1 MMSLEALRACVV
13 LQDCADQLEVIGNI
27 VQRRPITKHRATE
40 LNLQTSG
47 RCLSAGSSL
56 SDATEELHTSL
67 QRLSINE
74 SPLTTDNLT
83 KVQHERQFLSD
94 VINGL
99 LVELQK
105 KNTFESLFSVLE
117 EERKKK
123 ADLLDMINR
132 EKESRLRV
140 KELQKQLLDIHAE
153 KAEKCEALEELI
165 AYLKVQIQ
173 DMRVRTGQQGKFVK
187 SCAEQLVY
195 EGQKTNSHKEK
206 ELEDEVRMLQEKNK
220 EEKDVH
226 MEMMTFLNRQHTSL
240 QEKLQFWIQC
250 YEKDLEEKEQE
261 ITALKNTRANKLAQL
276 QELSKKCRDMQQV
289 IIEDRMEKERLRVQL
304 EKEQMER
311 DAATKIQSWWRGT
324 LVRKGLGSSKKG
336 EKSKAKKG
344 KKGKKKK

>member
-40 LNLQTSG
+40 LNLQSSG
-47 RCLSAGSSL
+47 RGLRAGSSL

-67 QRLSINE
+67 QQLSIKE

-83 KVQHERQFLSD
+83 KVQQERQFLSD

-132 EKESRLRV
+132 ERESRLRV
-140 KELQKQLLDIHAE
+140 KELQKQLLHIHAE
-153 KAEKCEALEELI
+153 KAEKCEALVELI
-165 AYLKVQIQ
+165 AYLKVQVQ

-206 ELEDEVRMLQEKNK
+206 ELEDEVRMLQEKTK

-240 QEKLQFWIQC
+240 QEKLQFWIQR
-250 YEKDLEEKEQE
+250 YEIDLEEKEQE
-261 ITALKNTRANKLAQL
+261 ITALKNARTNKLAQL
-276 QELSKKCRDMQQV
+276 QDLSKKCRDMQQV
-289 IIEDRMEKERLRVQL
+289 IIEDRMEKEQLRVQL
-304 EKEQMER
+304 EKEQTER

-324 LVRKGLGSSKKG
+324 LVRKGQRSSKKG

-344 KKGKKKK
+344 KKGKKK